1 MNGRPPALP
10 NKGREFFLI
19 NNKMRKKEGRK
30 KMHLAVKLLGGVVLV
45 GTLAGCASTQ
55 GGNANLQ
62 ARVIQLERTVSQ
74 QEQTID
80 ELRQRA
86 SMPSGRSTRSSS
98 VIASHRLLQP
108 NRGII
113 RVPVAP
119 KRSRRRYRA
128 RDIIPEIS
136 TGRSAARP
144 SRRSNSFRKTII
156 LKLTELSVPAP
167 GRS

>member
-1 MNGRPPALP
+1 
-10 NKGREFFLI
+10 
-19 NNKMRKKEGRK
+19 MR
-30 KMHLAVKLLGGVVLV
+30 LAIKLLGGVVLV

-86 SMPSGRSTRSSS
+86 SMSSGRSTRSSS
-98 VIASHRLLQP
+98 SSRSASSSVE

-113 RVPVAP
+113 RVPVDPRDVQAALQGAGYYSGNIDGKIGGQTIEAIKQFQKDNNLKVDGIVGVGTWSQLKSAP
-119 KRSRRRYRA
+119 A
-128 RDIIPEIS
+128 
-136 TGRSAARP
+136 SAAA
-144 SRRSNSFRKTII
+144 STA
-156 LKLTELSVPAP
+156 TTDTTAAE
-167 GRS
+167 

>member
-1 MNGRPPALP
+1 
-10 NKGREFFLI
+10 
-19 NNKMRKKEGRK
+19 
-30 KMHLAVKLLGGVVLV
+30 MHLAVKLLGGAALA

-86 SMPSGRSTRSSS
+86 NIPSGRSPRSS
-98 VIASHRLLQP
+98 ASSRAASSSAE

-113 RVPVAP
+113 RVPVSPQEVQAVLQGAGYYSGNIDGKIGGQTIEAIKQFQKDNNLKVDGIVGAGTWSQLKSAP
-119 KRSRRRYRA
+119 A
-128 RDIIPEIS
+128 
-136 TGRSAARP
+136 SAA
-144 SRRSNSFRKTII
+144 
-156 LKLTELSVPAP
+156 E
-167 GRS
+167 

>member
-1 MNGRPPALP
+1 
-10 NKGREFFLI
+10 
-19 NNKMRKKEGRK
+19 
-30 KMHLAVKLLGGVVLV
+30 MHLAVKLLGGVVLV

-86 SMPSGRSTRSSS
+86 SMPPGRSTRPSSS
-98 VIASHRLLQP
+98 SRAAE

-113 RVPVAP
+113 RVPVDPREVQAALQGAGYYSGNIDG
-119 KRSRRRYRA
+119 KIGGQTIEAIKQFQKDNNLKVDGIVGAGTWSQLKSA
-128 RDIIPEIS
+128 S
-136 TGRSAARP
+136 ASAAA
-144 SRRSNSFRKTII
+144 STA
-156 LKLTELSVPAP
+156 TTDTTAAE
-167 GRS
+167 

>member
-1 MNGRPPALP
+1 
-10 NKGREFFLI
+10 
-19 NNKMRKKEGRK
+19 
-30 KMHLAVKLLGGVVLV
+30 MHLAVKLLGGVVLV

-86 SMPSGRSTRSSS
+86 SMGSGRSTRSSS
-98 VIASHRLLQP
+98 SSVSSSSAD
-108 NRGII
+108 RGII

-119 KRSRRRYRA
+119 Q
-128 RDIIPEIS
+128 EVQ
-136 TGRSAARP
+136 AALQNAGYY
-144 SRRSNSFRKTII
+144 SGNIDGKIGGKTIEAI
-156 LKLTELSVPAP
+156 KQFQRDNNLKVDGIVGAGTWTQLKNAPSVAAATTATDAAE
-167 GRS
+167 

>member
-1 MNGRPPALP
+1 
-10 NKGREFFLI
+10 
-19 NNKMRKKEGRK
+19 
-30 KMHLAVKLLGGVVLV
+30 MHSAVKLLGGVVLV

-86 SMPSGRSTRSSS
+86 SMSSGRSTKSSS
-98 VIASHRLLQP
+98 VSKSSSSSAD
-108 NRGII
+108 RGII

-119 KRSRRRYRA
+119 Q
-128 RDIIPEIS
+128 EVQ
-136 TGRSAARP
+136 AALQGAGYY
-144 SRRSNSFRKTII
+144 SGNIDGKMA
-156 LKLTELSVPAP
+156 AP
-167 GRS
+167 DHRGDQTVSERQ